1 MRSFDP
7 VQIWLDNVA
16 YSHSKS
22 EDTERNY
29 RSAMRDFCAFLE
41 CTPQEIIDDYQRL
54 TDRLFRKKYSRLLKI
69 YISMLTRQDYA
80 VCTVKYK
87 VTPIKSFFKYN
98 DLPLGYIPMA
108 RRKVT
113 YHNRDI
119 TKREILAVIN
129 ISNVRDRAFY
139 TVMAQSGQRPY
150 TLCLL
155 KIKHIEPDFTK
166 GIVPCCV
173 RVPEELA
180 KGEFGAYFSF
190 MGEESVRRLKE
201 YYRQRGQVGPED
213 YIFSKSGLDTQ
224 LNRKSVSWLFATS
237 LDKLKVAGTIKF
249 EQKKPGK
256 QRELRLYNLRK
267 WFRKNA
273 GNAGVEY
280 VNFWMGHKADYKA
293 PHIPASDT
301 HYFSRED
308 VEFQRK
314 LYRDNAMPYLR
325 LESETPGEME
335 KTIIELRTRLATM
348 EKNLNVMYLAL
359 FEDTLNEFPDGM
371 INSREVGR
379 RLRKRLER
387 MMKKVK
393 EET

>member
-1 MRSFDP
+1 MKKFDP
-7 VQIWLDNVA
+7 IQIWLDNVA

-41 CTPQEIIDDYQRL
+41 CTPQQIIDDYQRL
-54 TDRLFRKKYSRLLKI
+54 TDREFRKKYSQLVKI
-69 YISMLTRQDYA
+69 YISRLSRRDYA

-87 VTPIKSFFKYN
+87 VTPVKSFFKYN

-119 TKREILAVIN
+119 TKREIVEVIN

-155 KIKHIEPDFTK
+155 RVKHIEPEFGK
-166 GIVPCCV
+166 GIVPCKIG
-173 RVPEELA
+173 VPEELA
-180 KGEFGAYFSF
+180 KGEFGAYFTF
-190 MGEESVRRLKE
+190 MGEESVKRL
-201 YYRQRGQVGPED
+201 RQYFSKRGTVGPED
-213 YIFSKSGLDTQ
+213 YIFTKSGLDAQ
-224 LNRKSVSWLFATS
+224 LNRKSVSFLFAKA
-237 LDKLKVAGTIKF
+237 LDKLKVAGTIDFK
-249 EQKKPGK
+249 QIKSGK

-267 WFRKNA
+267 YFRNHAKE
-273 GNAGVEY
+273 AGVEY

-293 PHIPASDT
+293 PHIPASDA

-308 VEFQRK
+308 VEFQRE
-314 LYRDNAMPYLR
+314 LYREKAMPFLR
-325 LESETPGEME
+325 LETATPSETE
-335 KTIIELRTRLATM
+335 KTIEEMRKEIEELRQ
-348 EKNLNVMYLAL
+348 ENLKLKKR
-359 FEDTLNEFPDGM
+359 LNEYVLSD
-371 INSREVGR
+371 SQVQELLR
-379 RLRKRLER
+379 RIERLE
-387 MMKKVK
+387 KQTQKQK
-393 EET
+393 